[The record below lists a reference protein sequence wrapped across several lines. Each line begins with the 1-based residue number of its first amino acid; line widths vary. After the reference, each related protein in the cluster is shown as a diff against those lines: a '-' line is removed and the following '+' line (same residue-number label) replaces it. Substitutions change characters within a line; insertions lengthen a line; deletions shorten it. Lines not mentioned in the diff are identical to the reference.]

1 MASSIWDLHLTEEK
15 NIDAET
21 LSSFM
26 FAVAGTISTLRH
38 GVIVPATAP
47 LSIPHLGSVMVDTGK
62 PFKRYDFLGLL

>member
-38 GVIVPATAP
+38 GDGDGRLDSYSPSYSGNTIEMPSVIHT
-47 LSIPHLGSVMVDTGK
+47 
-62 PFKRYDFLGLL
+62 RR

>member
-47 LSIPHLGSVMVDTGK
+47 
-62 PFKRYDFLGLL
+62 GLKD